1 MAKWLQKMFKNQSIE
16 QEEGKTRTCP
26 NCGFNGIRK
35 EDNFCMMC
43 GVDVR
48 NGKRKA
54 PTKGQ

>member
-26 NCGFNGIRK
+26 NCGFDGIRK

-43 GVDVR
+43 GIDL
-48 NGKRKA
+48 RKEGI
-54 PTKGQ
+54 KKK